1 MYVVTTQR
9 LNFGVKESKTQ
20 FAVYISN
27 LPLPV
32 TFKQSQGHQIYN
44 DNVDTKQAYNHAK
57 FERSCFNSVWEKAYV
72 KSFFQTRN
80 ISIPSL
86 EHVQK

>member
-57 FERSCFNSVWEKAYV
+57 FERLRFYSVREK
-72 KSFFQTRN
+72 KKGNNFFSN
-80 ISIPSL
+80 VEIC
-86 EHVQK
+86 